1 MKRRALLSAL
11 PFAALPAHAQPAPGR
26 HRVGVLTP
34 SLVQWQPT
42 TFREAMRTL
51 GYHEAT
57 NLVLV
62 VRDAEGRLDRLPA
75 LAAELVQGDVAV
87 IVAINTPGARA
98 AIDATKVIP
107 IVMTVVGDPVGTG
120 LVSSLARPEGNA
132 TGISNLGRE
141 LTQKRLQLLAEAV
154 SGLGRLAVLHHPRDP
169 VVAPQIKDVTAVTAA
184 QPAVDARFFP
194 VDNAGDLA
202 TAFEAMDRWRAQ
214 ALLRLYGQAFA
225 LSAATIELAARYR
238 LPAMMLTRDD
248 VAAGALM
255 AYDSNRSEPFRRA
268 AYFVDRL
275 LKGRK
280 PQDLPI
286 EQPTKFEFTIN
297 LKTASA
303 LGLRIPPALLALADE
318 VIE

>member
-1 MKRRALLSAL
+1 MRRRALLSAL
-11 PFAALPAHAQPAPGR
+11 PLVALPAYAQPAPGR

-34 SLVQWQPT
+34 SLVQWQPA

-75 LAAELVQGDVAV
+75 LAAELVRSDVAV

-98 AIDATKVIP
+98 AIDATKIIP

-154 SGLGRLAVLHHPRDP
+154 SGLSRLAVLHHPRDP
-169 VVAPQIKDVTAVTAA
+169 VVAPQIKDVTAVAAA

-202 TAFEAMDRWRAQ
+202 KAFEAMGQWRAQ